1 MNLLQQFRY
10 KTKVGIWLAVLLC
23 CLLLNNILNQA
34 HFGNMEKAAIAIYED
49 RLLPS
54 TYIFEIREYLYKE
67 RMLQQSGLNDKE
79 RQQRSGQY
87 QAAIMALLDKYEHTT
102 LTRQERVDWQVFK
115 SNLDGFL
122 AQANTATDQNAY
134 FEKTVKSLG
143 NLLRIQSGEG
153 KHLKTN
159 MTDIVRVST
168 LTSYIEAGLL
178 VVIGCITLSLI
189 GFSKNVFNQK
199 ALRNP
204 SLN

>member
-10 KTKVGIWLAVLLC
+10 KTKMGIWLAVLLC

-34 HFGNMEKAAIAIYED
+34 RFGSMEKAAIAIYED

-67 RMLQQSGLNDKE
+67 RALVQSGLNDKD
-79 RQQRSGQY
+79 RQQRSSQY
-87 QAAIMALLDKYEHTT
+87 RIAIMALLDKYEHTT
-102 LTRQERVDWQVFK
+102 LTQQEMIDWQIFK
-115 SNLDGFL
+115 SNLNGFL
-122 AQANTATDQNAY
+122 THPNTAPDQNAY
-134 FEKTVKSLG
+134 FEKTVKSLS
-143 NLLRIQSGEG
+143 NLLLIQSGEG

-168 LTSYIEAGLL
+168 LTSYVEAGLL
-178 VVIGCITLSLI
+178 IIIGCITLSLI